1 MMAKEKVVLAY
12 SGGLDTSVIVRW
24 LQDKYDY
31 EIVAMTADVGQGE
44 GELDGLEE
52 KAIKTGAS
60 QVFVEDIR
68 EELVRDYIFPMVQ
81 SGAVYEGK
89 YLLGTAI
96 ARPVIGKKLVDIAEK
111 VGATAIAHGATGKG
125 NDQVR
130 FEFAVKALNPYLK
143 IIAPWREWELQSRSD
158 CIKYACD
165 HQIPIPVTAEKPYS
179 IDRNIWHISF
189 EGGILEDPA
198 RVPDDDMFRLTVA
211 PEDAPDQPEEVSISF
226 EKGIP
231 YAVNGKALG
240 PVKLVEELNSIAGR
254 HGVGRVDLVENR
266 LLGMKSRGIYET
278 PGGTLLAFAHR
289 ELEQYTLDRETYH
302 YKEIIALKYAEMIYN
317 GLWFTPLREALDS
330 FIQTTQETV
339 TGTVKLKLYKGNI
352 TVAGR
357 ESQHTLY
364 HPEMVT
370 FEADELFNQYDAQ
383 GFINLYGLPLTIK
396 GMLDIK
402 KKKQLKEVS
411 ES

>member
-1 MMAKEKVVLAY
+1 MAKEKVVLAY
-12 SGGLDTSVIVRW
+12 SGGLDTSVIVKW
-24 LQDKYDY
+24 LQEKYDY
-31 EIVAMTADVGQGE
+31 EIVAMTADVGQGDT
-44 GELDGLEE
+44 ELTGLEE

-60 QVFVEDIR
+60 QLFVEDIR

-96 ARPVIGKKLVDIAEK
+96 ARPLIGKKLVEIAEK
-111 VGATAIAHGATGKG
+111 VGATAVAHGATGKG

-143 IIAPWREWELQSRSD
+143 IIAPWREWELKSRTD
-158 CIKYACD
+158 CMNYACD
-165 HQIPIPVTAEKPYS
+165 HGIPIPVTAEKPYS

-198 RVPDDDMFRLTVA
+198 RGPDSDMFRLTVS
-211 PEDAPDQPEEVSISF
+211 PEDAPDQAEALSISF

-231 YAVNGKALG
+231 YAVNGKNLG
-240 PVKLVEELNSIAGR
+240 PVALVEELNRIAGR
-254 HGVGRVDLVENR
+254 HGIGRVDLVENR

-289 ELEQYTLDRETYH
+289 ELEHFTLDRETYH
-302 YKEIIALKYAEMIYN
+302 YKEVIALKYAEMIYY
-317 GLWFTPLREALDS
+317 GLWFTPLREALDG
-330 FIQTTQETV
+330 FIKVTQQTV
-339 TGTVKLKLYKGNI
+339 SGIINLNLYKGNI
-352 TVAGR
+352 TVVGR
-357 ESQHTLY
+357 ESEHTLY

-396 GMLDIK
+396 GMLDM
-402 KKKQLKEVS
+402 KKKQLKEVAKS
-411 ES
+411 

>member
-1 MMAKEKVVLAY
+1 MAKEKVVLAY

-24 LQDKYDY
+24 LQQIYDY
-31 EIVAMTADVGQGE
+31 EIVAFTANVGQGD
-44 GELDGLEE
+44 GELSGLEE
-52 KAIKTGAS
+52 KAFKTGAS
-60 QVFVEDIR
+60 QIFIEDLR

-96 ARPVIGKKLVDIAEK
+96 ARPLIGKKLVETAEK

-143 IIAPWREWELQSRSD
+143 IIAPWREWDFKSRTD
-158 CIKYACD
+158 CIDYACE
-165 HQIPIPVTAEKPYS
+165 HNIPIPVTAEKPYS

-189 EGGILEDPA
+189 EGGVLEDPA
-198 RVPDDDMFRLTVA
+198 REPDRDMFRLTCD
-211 PEDAPDQPEEVSISF
+211 PQDAPDEPEELSISF
-226 EKGIP
+226 NKGIP
-231 YAVNGKALG
+231 YTVNGINLG
-240 PVKLVEELNSIAGR
+240 PVELVEELNRIAGK
-254 HGVGRVDLVENR
+254 HGIGRVDLVENR

-302 YKEIIALKYAEMIYN
+302 YKEVIALKYAEMIYY
-317 GLWFTPLREALDS
+317 GLWFTPLREALNGFVQS
-330 FIQTTQETV
+330 TQETV
-339 TGTVKLKLYKGNI
+339 TGTVNMKLYKGNMI
-352 TVAGR
+352 VTGR
-357 ESQHTLY
+357 ESEHTLY
-364 HPEMVT
+364 NPDMAT
-370 FEADELFNQYDAQ
+370 FEADELFNQKDAQ

-396 GMLDIK
+396 GMMEYQK
-402 KKKQLKEVS
+402 KLYLREVNKS
-411 ES
+411 

>member
-1 MMAKEKVVLAY
+1 MAKEKVVLAY
-12 SGGLDTSVIVRW
+12 SGGLDTSVIVKW
-24 LQDKYDY
+24 LQEKYDY
-31 EIVAMTADVGQGE
+31 EIIAMTADVGQGDT
-44 GELDGLEE
+44 ELTGLEE

-60 QVFVEDIR
+60 QLFVEDIR

-96 ARPVIGKKLVDIAEK
+96 ARPLIGKKLVEIAEK
-111 VGATAIAHGATGKG
+111 VGATAVSHGATGKG

-143 IIAPWREWELQSRSD
+143 IIAPWREWDLKSRTD
-158 CIKYACD
+158 CMNYACD
-165 HQIPIPVTAEKPYS
+165 HGIPIPVTAEKPYS

-198 RVPDDDMFRLTVA
+198 RAPDSDMFRLTVS
-211 PEDAPDQPEEVSISF
+211 PEDAPDQGEALSISF

-231 YAVNGKALG
+231 YAVNGKNLD
-240 PVKLVEELNSIAGR
+240 PVALVEELNSIGGR
-254 HGVGRVDLVENR
+254 HGIGRVDLVENR

-289 ELEQYTLDRETYH
+289 ELEHFTLDRETYH
-302 YKEIIALKYAEMIYN
+302 YKEIIALKYAEMIYY
-317 GLWFTPLREALDS
+317 GLWFTPLREALDG
-330 FIQTTQETV
+330 FIKVTQQTV
-339 TGTVKLKLYKGNI
+339 SGIINLNLYKGNI

-357 ESQHTLY
+357 ESEHTLY

-402 KKKQLKEVS
+402 KKQLREVAKS
-411 ES
+411 

>member
-1 MMAKEKVVLAY
+1 MAKEKIVLAY
-12 SGGLDTSVIVRW
+12 SGGLDTSVIVKW
-24 LQDKYDY
+24 LQEKYDY
-31 EIVAMTADVGQGE
+31 EIIAMTADVGQGDS
-44 GELDGLEE
+44 ELTGLEE

-60 QVFVEDIR
+60 QLFVEDLR
-68 EELVRDYIFPMVQ
+68 DELVRDYIFPMIQ

-96 ARPVIGKKLVDIAEK
+96 ARPLIGKKLVEIAEK
-111 VGATAIAHGATGKG
+111 VGATAVAHGATGKG

-143 IIAPWREWELQSRSD
+143 IIAPWREWDLKSRTD
-158 CIKYACD
+158 CMNYACD
-165 HQIPIPVTAEKPYS
+165 HGIPIPVTAEKPYS

-198 RVPDDDMFRLTVA
+198 RGPDSDMFRLTVS
-211 PEDAPDQPEEVSISF
+211 PEDAPDQGEALSISF

-231 YAVNGKALG
+231 YAVNGNNLS
-240 PVKLVEELNSIAGR
+240 PVALVEELNSIAGR

-289 ELEQYTLDRETYH
+289 ELEHFTLDRETYH
-302 YKEIIALKYAEMIYN
+302 YKEIIALKYAEMIYY
-317 GLWFTPLREALDS
+317 GLWFTPLREALDG
-330 FIQTTQETV
+330 FIKVTQQTV
-339 TGTVKLKLYKGNI
+339 SGIINLKLYKGNI

-357 ESQHTLY
+357 ESEHTLY

-396 GMLDIK
+396 GMLDM
-402 KKKQLKEVS
+402 KKKQLREVARS
-411 ES
+411 

>member
-1 MMAKEKVVLAY
+1 MAKEKVVLAY
-12 SGGLDTSVIVRW
+12 SGGLDTSVIVKW
-24 LQDKYDY
+24 LQEKYDY
-31 EIVAMTADVGQGE
+31 EIIAMTADVGQGDS
-44 GELDGLEE
+44 ELTGLEE

-60 QVFVEDIR
+60 QLFVEDIR

-96 ARPVIGKKLVDIAEK
+96 ARPLIGKKLVEIAEK
-111 VGATAIAHGATGKG
+111 VGATAVAHGATGKG

-143 IIAPWREWELQSRSD
+143 IIAPWREWELKSRTD
-158 CIKYACD
+158 CMNYACD
-165 HQIPIPVTAEKPYS
+165 HGIPIPVTAEKPYS

-198 RVPDDDMFRLTVA
+198 RGPDSDMFRLTVS
-211 PEDAPDQPEEVSISF
+211 PEDAPDQGEALSISF

-231 YAVNGKALG
+231 YAVNGKNLG
-240 PVKLVEELNSIAGR
+240 PVALVEELNSIAGR

-289 ELEQYTLDRETYH
+289 ELEHFTLDRETYH
-302 YKEIIALKYAEMIYN
+302 YKEIIALKYAEMIYY
-317 GLWFTPLREALDS
+317 GLWFTPLREALDG
-330 FIQTTQETV
+330 FIKVTQQTV
-339 TGTVKLKLYKGNI
+339 SGIINLNLYKGNI
-352 TVAGR
+352 TVVGR
-357 ESQHTLY
+357 ESEHTLY

-396 GMLDIK
+396 GMLDM
-402 KKKQLKEVS
+402 KKKQLKEVAKS
-411 ES
+411 